1 MDIND
6 LLETLSTKMESIFDN
21 GNYFKEQIGNADEL
35 YKEEIYNAALSDG
48 FPLVDPEEIGRLD
61 YDIQYANDM
70 GFDDA
75 FVDLAD
81 DYIEKY
87 QLDMLDNE
95 EQQAYI
101 QDDARIGNY
110 MIENLPVYVEIS
122 FNTDIYEYLDRYP
135 DIDYVETQVISRY
148 NESELINELNQNPE
162 YIREHI
168 QEQLDDLISSGEYP
182 EHTTLDDID
191 YRIDNISREVVES
204 VISNCMNGVYGSS
217 ESTTVSKWLDELM
230 LIDMAEEIQQDSR
243 LIEITITT
251 DPEDLD
257 E

>member
-1 MDIND
+1 MSRNE
-6 LLETLSTKMESIFDN
+6 LLEKISTRMESIFDG
-21 GNYFKEQIGNADEL
+21 GNYYKEQIGNQSEL
-35 YKEEIYNAALSDG
+35 YKEEIYNAALSEG
-48 FPLVDPEEIGRLD
+48 FPLDDPSEIDRLD
-61 YDIQYANDM
+61 YDIQYVNDI
-70 GFDDA
+70 GFE
-75 FVDLAD
+75 DLAD
-81 DYIEKY
+81 DYIEDNE
-87 QLDMLDNE
+87 LDELDNE
-95 EQQAYI
+95 EQQAFI
-101 QDDARIGNY
+101 QDNERIGNY
-110 MIENLPVYVEIS
+110 MIEFFPITINITI
-122 FNTDIYEYLDRYP
+122 NTDVYEYLDRYP
-135 DIDYVETQVISRY
+135 DIDYVENQVLSRY

-191 YRIDNISREVVES
+191 YRIDNISREVVEN
-204 VISNCMNGVYGSS
+204 VISNCMNGIYGAS
-217 ESTTVSKWLDELM
+217 ESTTVSKWLDDLM

>member
-1 MDIND
+1 MSRNE
-6 LLETLSTKMESIFDN
+6 LLEKISTRMESIFDG
-21 GNYFKEQIGNADEL
+21 GNYYKEQIGNQSEL
-35 YKEEIYNAALSDG
+35 YKEEIYNAALSEG
-48 FPLVDPEEIGRLD
+48 FPLDDPSEIDRLD
-61 YDIQYANDM
+61 YDIQYVNDID
-70 GFDDA
+70 FE
-75 FVDLAD
+75 DLAD
-81 DYIEKY
+81 DYIEDNE
-87 QLDMLDNE
+87 LDELDNE
-95 EQQAYI
+95 EQQAFI
-101 QDDARIGNY
+101 QDNERIGNY
-110 MIENLPVYVEIS
+110 MIEFFPITINITI
-122 FNTDIYEYLDRYP
+122 NTDVYEYLDRYP
-135 DIDYVETQVISRY
+135 DIDYVENQVLSRY